1 MVVIIAGSRSFT
13 DITLV
18 RRAVDASGWRQSI
31 QLLITGGAR
40 GIDSLAEPY
49 AREQQLPVLVIP
61 ADWSNIAVPGAVV
74 KRNARG
80 PYNAAAGMQRNEAM
94 ALRAIEEGRSRQCA
108 AGLVLIWDGTSSG
121 SANMRRTALRHRLQ
135 LFEYIPEVED
145 LRASGRL

>member
-40 GIDSLAEPY
+40 GIDTLAERY
-49 AREQQLPVLVIP
+49 AREQQLPVVVIP
-61 ADWSNIAVPGAVV
+61 ADWANITVPGAIV
-74 KRNARG
+74 KRNPRG

-94 ALRAIEEGRSRQCA
+94 ALKAIEESLSYPCA
-108 AGLVLIWDGTSSG
+108 AGLILIWDGTSSG
-121 SANMRRTALRHRLQ
+121 SANMRRTVLRHRLQ
-135 LFEYIPEVED
+135 LFEYIPTAYV
-145 LRASGRL
+145 

>member
-49 AREQQLPVLVIP
+49 AREQRLPIVTIP
-61 ADWSNIAVPGAVV
+61 AGWANISVPGAVV

-94 ALRAIEEGRSRQCA
+94 ALRAIEKGRSRQCA

-135 LFEYIPEVED
+135 LFEFVPTDYGA
-145 LRASGRL
+145 RTCRG